1 MNRKLLYHIINYC
14 VAAIWL
20 VNGLFCKVLH
30 LVPGHQQIV
39 GRILGT
45 AHATA
50 LTTLIGLS
58 EMVMAIWIISKIK
71 TKLNAVVQMVII
83 TTMNAIEFLLV
94 PDLLL
99 WGRFNAVF
107 ALVLIIIIY
116 YNTFVLHKKLGLIV

>member
-14 VAAIWL
+14 IAAIWL

-30 LVPGHQQIV
+30 LVPRHQQVV

-45 AHATA
+45 ANASL
-50 LTTLIGLS
+50 LTTIIGLS
-58 EMVMAIWIISKIK
+58 EIVMAIWIISKIK
-71 TKLNAVVQMVII
+71 TKLNAIVQIVII
-83 TTMNAIEFLLV
+83 ATMNAIEFLLV

-107 ALVLIIIIY
+107 ALALIVLIYI
-116 YNTFVLHKKLGLIV
+116 NEFKLQKPRLID